1 MGSGPSLEEQMK
13 ADKEYI
19 EFVQQRQKA
28 LTDTQGANY
37 LNVISSVD
45 ALLNASVSETI
56 EKEKDLEKVSKDQL
70 DKAKASLTDA
80 NKQAKEDAAAGKQPT
95 DAPKIELKNDGLQKV
110 KNPAAGHRPA
120 PGTLVLINTFDCVYT
135 SENKITFSWLGDA
148 INTLVQNLTGVAT
161 AVGKEGGGKEKGK
174 EATESKDAKEIGSNL
189 NAGSEDLLNTFS
201 SVFSSVDSIAMISKG
216 IASCLKSI
224 LASFDSVTQ
233 SSLHLNKTIRFIA
246 PGAYIGVYVC
256 DSTFSHTGA
265 FKSTSFKLSCYGM
278 YMATSLSLM
287 KELEKLDTMRNVFRY
302 YKEQLASFDKQS
314 TEISS
319 VLADCANVHKQ
330 IGKFK
335 ALRVSKLETNL
346 KTEYLKKWLADIVEQ
361 IDEAV
366 RCGDCDAKE
375 GTEFYNS
382 AVGDLRKNIQFLQ
395 DARADTFETMEKY
408 VTQLEK
414 LAKI

>member
-1 MGSGPSLEEQMK
+1 MGGGPSLEEQMK
-13 ADKEYI
+13 VDKEYI

-37 LNVISSVD
+37 LDVIKSVD
-45 ALLNASVSETI
+45 DLLHASVSETI

-70 DKAKASLTDA
+70 DKAKTSLTDA
-80 NKQAKEDAAAGKQPT
+80 NKQAKEDAAAGKPT
-95 DAPKIELKNDGLQKV
+95 EAPKTEGRTDGLQVV
-110 KNPAAGHRPA
+110 KNPAAGHTPA

-135 SENKITFSWLGDA
+135 SENKNTFSWLGDS

-161 AVGKEGGGKEKGK
+161 AVSKEGGGKESGK
-174 EATESKDAKEIGSNL
+174 KATETKDAKAIGSNL

-201 SVFSSVDSIAMISKG
+201 SVFSSADSIAMISKG

-224 LASFDSVTQ
+224 LSSFDSVTQ

-256 DSTFSHTGA
+256 DSTFSHKGA
-265 FKSTSFKLSCYGM
+265 FKSSCFKLSCYGM

-330 IGKFK
+330 IGKFDT
-335 ALRVSKLETNL
+335 LRVSKLEKNF

-361 IDEAV
+361 IDAAV
-366 RCGDCDAKE
+366 KSGDCDAKE
-375 GTEFYNS
+375 GTEFFNN
-382 AVGDLRKNIQFLQ
+382 AVGDLRNAIQFLK
-395 DARADTFETMEKY
+395 DARADTYETMEKY

>member
-1 MGSGPSLEEQMK
+1 MGGGPSLEEQMK
-13 ADKEYI
+13 VDKEYI

-37 LNVISSVD
+37 LDVIKSVD
-45 ALLNASVSETI
+45 DLLHASVSETI

-70 DKAKASLTDA
+70 DKAKTSLTDA
-80 NKQAKEDAAAGKQPT
+80 NKQAKEDAAAGKPT
-95 DAPKIELKNDGLQKV
+95 EAPKTDGRTDGLQVV
-110 KNPAAGHRPA
+110 KNPAAGHTPA

-135 SENKITFSWLGDA
+135 SENKNTFSWLGDS

-161 AVGKEGGGKEKGK
+161 AVSKEGGGKESGK
-174 EATESKDAKEIGSNL
+174 KATETKDAKAIGSNL

-201 SVFSSVDSIAMISKG
+201 SVFSSADSIAMISKG

-224 LASFDSVTQ
+224 LSSFDSVTQ

-256 DSTFSHTGA
+256 DSTFSHKGA
-265 FKSTSFKLSCYGM
+265 FKSSCFKLSCYGM

-287 KELEKLDTMRNVFRY
+287 KELEKLDTMRKVFGY

-330 IGKFK
+330 IGKFDT
-335 ALRVSKLETNL
+335 LRVSKLEKKFQNRIFEKMVGRYCRTN
-346 KTEYLKKWLADIVEQ
+346 
-361 IDEAV
+361 
-366 RCGDCDAKE
+366 
-375 GTEFYNS
+375 
-382 AVGDLRKNIQFLQ
+382 
-395 DARADTFETMEKY
+395 
-408 VTQLEK
+408 
-414 LAKI
+414 

>member
-28 LTDTQGANY
+28 LTDTQGVNY

-80 NKQAKEDAAAGKQPT
+80 NKQAKEDAAAGKPT
-95 DAPKIELKNDGLQKV
+95 EAPKTEGRTDGLQVV
-110 KNPAAGHRPA
+110 KNPAAGHTPA

-135 SENKITFSWLGDA
+135 SENKLTFSWLGDA

-330 IGKFK
+330 IGKFD

-366 RCGDCDAKE
+366 RSGDCKAKE